1 MTTLTFRG
9 DQIGEALQFDP
20 NASTTTVEIGN
31 VWFKK
36 TDTVTITFAPG
47 SFSATGELIGGAGS
61 VIGLTVTTA
70 DKQVTTFGVS
80 SANSLDV
87 DPDQSKNGGGFFY
100 ISESPAAGIGGAY
113 AGLQLEKI
121 VVSAES
127 LSASTSPVLSN
138 TGGYVPAPGSVT
150 PPPPQLTG
158 TAGDDV
164 LTGTALADTM
174 SGFDGNDSI
183 RSLDGNDTVSGGF
196 GNDIIDGGSG
206 NDSLSGNDGN
216 DLLWGAAGADR
227 LIGGAGEDI
236 LDGGTGTGADTLTGG
251 VGGDKFVFGAG
262 DRVLDYS
269 RVQGDQ
275 ILFSAA
281 LGLSEADITVSSV
294 TDGGLLSTRLSYTI
308 NGATSSMVL
317 RGYSGGFDPGNDFK
331 FDYVPVFDFI

>member
-1 MTTLTFRG
+1 MTTLTLRG

-20 NASTTTVEIGN
+20 NASTTTVEIGT
-31 VWFKK
+31 VWFKS

-47 SFSATGELIGGAGS
+47 SFSATGVLIGGAGS

-70 DKQVTTFGVS
+70 ANQVTTFGVS
-80 SANSLDV
+80 SANPLDV
-87 DPDQSKNGGGFFY
+87 DPDQSKNGGDFFY
-100 ISESPAAGIGGAY
+100 ISESPAVGIGGAY

-121 VVSAES
+121 LVSDLS
-127 LSASTSPVLSN
+127 LSANILLPFTN
-138 TGGYVPAPGSVT
+138 TGGYVPAGGSLT

-183 RSLDGNDTVSGGF
+183 RSLDGNDTASGGL
-196 GNDIIDGGSG
+196 GNDIMDGGRG

-227 LIGGAGEDI
+227 LIGGAGDDI
-236 LDGGTGTGADTLTGG
+236 LDGGTGADTLTGG
-251 VGGDKFVFGAG
+251 AGGDKFVFGAG

-281 LGLSEADITVSSV
+281 LGLSEADIKISTI
-294 TDGGLLSTRLSYTI
+294 TNGGLPSTSLSYTI
-308 NGATSSMVL
+308 NGTTSAMVL
-317 RGYSGGFDPGNDFK
+317 RGYSGGFDPGNNFK
-331 FDYVPVFDFI
+331 FDYVPTFDFI